1 MTKREQINNKAMG
14 ILKQRTT
21 RQLLDLWE
29 MTTISNDP
37 NIPTVRGWIMDELS
51 SRFPEAFD
59 AWLDSDTDDATL
71 REYVLG

>member
-1 MTKREQINNKAMG
+1 MTKREQINNKAMK

-29 MTTISNDP
+29 MTTTNNDP
-37 NIPTVRGWIMDELS
+37 HIPTVRGWIMDELS

-59 AWLDSDTDDATL
+59 KWLDSDTDDAML
-71 REYVLG
+71 SEYVLG

>member
-1 MTKREQINNKAMG
+1 MTRKEEINYKAMG
-14 ILKQRTT
+14 ILKQRST

-29 MTTISNDP
+29 MTTTNNDP
-37 NIPTVRGWIMDELS
+37 HIPTVRGWIMDELA

-59 AWLDSDTDDATL
+59 AWLDSDTDDAML

>member
-1 MTKREQINNKAMG
+1 MTKREQINNKAMD

-21 RQLLDLWE
+21 RQLLDFWE
-29 MTTISNDP
+29 MTTTNNSP
-37 NIPTVRGWIMDELS
+37 YIPTVRGWIMDELA

-59 AWLDSDTDDATL
+59 AWLDSNTDDAAL

>member
-1 MTKREQINNKAMG
+1 MTKRETINSKAMN
-14 ILKQRTT
+14 ILKQRST

-29 MTTISNDP
+29 MTTTNNSP
-37 NIPTVRGWIMDELS
+37 YIPTVRGWIMDELS

-59 AWLDSDTDDATL
+59 KWLDSDTDDAML

>member
-1 MTKREQINNKAMG
+1 MTKREEINNKAMK

-29 MTTISNDP
+29 MTTTNNDP
-37 NIPTVRGWIMDELS
+37 HIPTVRGWIMDELS
-51 SRFPEAFD
+51 LRFPKAFD

-71 REYVLG
+71 RQYILA